1 MKILGISASLRNARR
16 GKGNE
21 TLVKD
26 IMEADSREALQA
38 FITQQAAQHLKNFE
52 DAGRKENLPFDKMY
66 TNLKKQKGNKGLS
79 NSEVALVAALWN
91 AKEFGVEIDHVSLA
105 EYFTESGE
113 KNLDELKNKLKDADG
128 FIISTPVYFGDRGS
142 LSQSL
147 IDLIRSDKSLKA
159 SFHGKVYAGIA
170 VGAKRN
176 GGQETTLIYQLMD
189 MLNCG
194 AMGVGNDSETTSQY
208 GGTGVAGDVGKMP
221 EDAYGLATAMGT
233 GRRMARVIRLLELS
247 QNHDY
252 TVKPRVQFWILQD
265 KDHIAEEFVA
275 DIIPKLSGIDASV
288 VNLGASYIMRCLGCD
303 ICPTHIDVDEEY
315 RCIIKSKKDVFLD
328 IHSLFTEA
336 DSIIPVVFSPKDRSG
351 IVSNYQKFIERTR
364 YLRRGDYVF
373 SDLLVA
379 PLVID
384 EVGAN
389 ENLHIRLVTSMMRHH
404 TIVSRPLV
412 ANYYDGKFLN
422 KPEILEGLNRATELI
437 VKTTVGRV
445 RLYSK
450 DMGDMNYNPVGYVL
464 SVVKDKEDIKLRKRE
479 AMIDDRIERIKG
491 QLVHVVE
498 EDKVD
503 EED

>member
-16 GKGNE
+16 GTGNE
-21 TLVKD
+21 TLIQD
-26 IMEADSREALQA
+26 IMNASSKDELQA
-38 FITQQAAQHLKNFE
+38 FITQEAAQHLKNFE

-79 NSEVALVAALWN
+79 NSEVALAAALWN

-113 KNLDELKNKLKDADG
+113 QNLDVLKQKLQEADG
-128 FIISTPVYFGDRGS
+128 YIISTPVYFGDRGS

-147 IDLIRSDKSLKA
+147 IDFIRVDEDLKA

-233 GRRMARVIRLLELS
+233 GRRLARVVRLLELAIGYRYS
-247 QNHDY
+247 E
-252 TVKPRVQFWILQD
+252 KPRVQFWILQD
-265 KDHIAEEFVA
+265 KDDVAENFVKYLVKKMPGF
-275 DIIPKLSGIDASV
+275 DVKI
-288 VNLGASYIMRCLGCD
+288 VNLGSSYIMRCLGCD
-303 ICPTHIDVDEEY
+303 ICPTHIAVDEEY

-336 DSIIPVVFSPKDRSG
+336 DSIIPVVFSPKDREG
-351 IVSNYQKFIERTR
+351 IVTNYQKFIERTR

-373 SDLLVA
+373 SDLLVT
-379 PLVID
+379 PLIID
-384 EVGAN
+384 EVGAK

-404 TIVSRPLV
+404 TIVSKPLV
-412 ANYYDGKFLN
+412 THYHKGTFLDKEELVDELN
-422 KPEILEGLNRATELI
+422 KTGELI
-437 VKTTVGRV
+437 HTTTVGRV
-445 RLYSK
+445 GLYSK

-464 SVVKDKEDIKLRKRE
+464 SVVKDKEDIKLKKRE
-479 AMIDDRIERIKG
+479 AMIEDRIDRIKSK
-491 QLVHVVE
+491 LINVK
-498 EDKVD
+498 EDD
-503 EED
+503 A